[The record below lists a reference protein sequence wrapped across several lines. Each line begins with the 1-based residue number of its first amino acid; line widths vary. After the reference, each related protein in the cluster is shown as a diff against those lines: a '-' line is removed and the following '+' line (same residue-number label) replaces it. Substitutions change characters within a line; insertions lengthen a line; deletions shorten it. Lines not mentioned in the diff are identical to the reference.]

1 LFEHLNF
8 GNKYK
13 KIKIKY
19 HLVIMGLQKGGV
31 FTRNRSRG
39 FDLRVF
45 VDLDPQGMTAFF
57 EEYLAKEVGYI
68 PRRSD
73 YYYLPEAGVDRLIPE
88 FMHITQVINRPDQV
102 HSTLE
107 INPFNFTLSTFMD
120 AGFSQR
126 DISKY
131 NPRIVGK
138 LRCEVKQD
146 RRGIERTHYSFNNRT
161 LSMSKAINLLEAWCN
176 KGANREKSL
185 VRDFFSNYTLDSSY
199 EFAEKILL
207 LMKYAVL
214 IFKAEKKV
222 INRMELQTKR
232 RDTQGY
238 RQSESDLL
246 TDVQRFKSD
255 WYENAY
261 TTSKR
266 NLESLKGHN
275 PPLTATDIQEIRTRW
290 RDSEFPIPYGTERI
304 QFRRRLHL

>member
-1 LFEHLNF
+1 
-8 GNKYK
+8 
-13 KIKIKY
+13 
-19 HLVIMGLQKGGV
+19 MRLQKGGV

-73 YYYLPEAGVDRLIPE
+73 YYYLPETGVDRLIPE
-88 FMHITQVINRPDQV
+88 FMHVTQIINRPDQI

-107 INPFNFTLSTFMD
+107 INPFNFTFSTFLD

-126 DISKY
+126 DIHKY
-131 NPRIVGK
+131 NPSVIGK
-138 LRCEVKQD
+138 LRCEVKSD
-146 RRGIERTHYSFNNRT
+146 RRGVERTHYSFNNRPM
-161 LSMSKAINLLEAWCN
+161 SMSKAVKLLVAWCN
-176 KGANREKSL
+176 KTENREKS
-185 VRDFFSNYTLDSSY
+185 VVKDFFSGYTLNSNR

-207 LMKYAVL
+207 IMKYAVL

-238 RQSESDLL
+238 RQSELDLP

-266 NLESLKGHN
+266 NLESLKGHT
-275 PPLTATDIQEIRTRW
+275 PPLSTTDIQEIRTRW
-290 RDSEFPIPYGTERI
+290 RDPEFPIPYGTERI